1 MRMGNIWSPH
11 GQAEQRAID
20 VSRPDDSWT
29 RGPRATEPRP
39 WRGRERSI
47 GRYWAAVTVLDRRG
61 TWSDKQAYDETARG
75 LTQRFEAN
83 FREYEPFVGSEIK
96 EVAIRAAA

>member
-1 MRMGNIWSPH
+1 
-11 GQAEQRAID
+11 
-20 VSRPDDSWT
+20 
-29 RGPRATEPRP
+29 
-39 WRGRERSI
+39 
-47 GRYWAAVTVLDRRG
+47 VLDRAAP
-61 TWSDKQAYDETARG
+61 WSDKQAYDETARG